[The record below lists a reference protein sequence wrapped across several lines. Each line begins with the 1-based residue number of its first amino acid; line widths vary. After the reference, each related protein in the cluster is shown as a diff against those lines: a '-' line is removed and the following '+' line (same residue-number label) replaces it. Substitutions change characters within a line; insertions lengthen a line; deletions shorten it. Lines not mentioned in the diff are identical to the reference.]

1 MAFPESIL
9 IHQQTTAKALNQ
21 THTKLPPP
29 SLTLFFGEEKKKHMY
44 EPHQMVA
51 KSPSPS
57 FAGLVWSK

>member
-29 SLTLFFGEEKKKHMY
+29 SLTLSFGEEKTKHMG
-44 EPHQMVA
+44 EPHHMGA
-51 KSPSPS
+51 KSRSS
-57 FAGLVWSK
+57 SVAWLVWRT